1 MIILIPYFQ
10 LFIISFLA
18 ATILPLSSE
27 LVLSTMLLTDSFDKY
42 LLLVVASFGNIL
54 GSSVNWYLG
63 KKILIFKEKK
73 WFPANERQIAK
84 GEIYFKKYGIWS
96 LLLAWVPIIGDP
108 LTVVAGILRVK
119 FFTFLLLVSV
129 VVIVGSIIWQ
139 QKIIQS
145 QYSKYAVLFLL
156 AGAIGNFIDRF
167 VLGYVIDFI
176 NIHILPVFNFA
187 DIFINIA
194 VGLFIVE
201 MVIYE
206 RKKDSLQ

>member
-1 MIILIPYFQ
+1 MIILISYFQ

-63 KKILIFKEKK
+63 KKILIFKDKK

-108 LTVVAGILRVK
+108 LTIVAGILRVK

-129 VVIVGSIIWQ
+129 S
-139 QKIIQS
+139 KISRYI
-145 QYSKYAVLFLL
+145 FL
-156 AGAIGNFIDRF
+156 
-167 VLGYVIDFI
+167 
-176 NIHILPVFNFA
+176 
-187 DIFINIA
+187 IFII
-194 VGLFIVE
+194 F
-201 MVIYE
+201 
-206 RKKDSLQ
+206 K

>member
-1 MIILIPYFQ
+1 MIILILYFQ

-63 KKILIFKEKK
+63 KKILIFKDKK

-108 LTVVAGILRVK
+108 LTIVAGILRVK
-119 FFTFLLLVSV
+119 FFTFLLLVS
-129 VVIVGSIIWQ
+129 IS
-139 QKIIQS
+139 KISRYI
-145 QYSKYAVLFLL
+145 FL
-156 AGAIGNFIDRF
+156 
-167 VLGYVIDFI
+167 
-176 NIHILPVFNFA
+176 
-187 DIFINIA
+187 IFII
-194 VGLFIVE
+194 F
-201 MVIYE
+201 
-206 RKKDSLQ
+206 K

>member
-1 MIILIPYFQ
+1 MIILISYFQ

-27 LVLSTMLLTDSFDKY
+27 LVLSTMLLTNSFDKY

-63 KKILIFKEKK
+63 KKILIFKDKK

-108 LTVVAGILRVK
+108 LTIVAGILRVK
-119 FFTFLLLVSV
+119 FFIFLLLVS
-129 VVIVGSIIWQ
+129 IS
-139 QKIIQS
+139 KISRYI
-145 QYSKYAVLFLL
+145 FL
-156 AGAIGNFIDRF
+156 
-167 VLGYVIDFI
+167 
-176 NIHILPVFNFA
+176 
-187 DIFINIA
+187 IFII
-194 VGLFIVE
+194 F
-201 MVIYE
+201 
-206 RKKDSLQ
+206 K